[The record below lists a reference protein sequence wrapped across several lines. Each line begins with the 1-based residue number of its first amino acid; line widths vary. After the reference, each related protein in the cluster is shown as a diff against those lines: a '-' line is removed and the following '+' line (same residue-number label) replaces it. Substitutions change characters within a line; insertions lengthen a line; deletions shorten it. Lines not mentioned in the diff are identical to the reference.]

1 MSTNTQITESL
12 GVRAQI
18 RAHPILRFAD
28 VIGVHTA
35 AFATVSPALVEVIG
49 ASATLSGGG
58 IGVIVEIA
66 KVGDVVTTQATIET
80 NVLDVLAASSAISS
94 RFYTQ
99 LSDSIVVTDA
109 VRISSNQFVVDHIRF
124 SSTSTAKADLLTIA
138 QDVFSAKDSSKSIV
152 KVKVVDDLFTN
163 FNVTSR
169 NNYVVQVVDI
179 FAVGDALVASGNYAT
194 HISDLLNIADAII
207 VKGTITTSI
216 REMLDVSDSV
226 NALLPRSLLPDFYE
240 PDLANYVADV
250 WTADARVWAMSRY
263 VGVPVT
269 EFVATSKLAIGA
281 GRDGLYSRDTV
292 APASWVQTGRVLFDS
307 PVRKRIA
314 YVYTYGQHEDPLDVM
329 VFAERGRDYDA
340 YTYTQPTASPETQSA
355 VRCAVGRALVSNN
368 FMFRIGNSP
377 FDLQYVQVE
386 FAPTKRRIGG

>member
-1 MSTNTQITESL
+1 MAENTQITESL
-12 GVRAQI
+12 GVHTQI
-18 RAHPILRFAD
+18 RAHPILGFAD

-35 AFATVSPALVEVIG
+35 AFAVVSPALVEVIG

-58 IGVIVEIA
+58 IGVITEIA
-66 KVGDVVTTQATIET
+66 NVGDVVTTQATIET
-80 NVLDVLAASSAISS
+80 NVSDVLAVSSAISS

-99 LSDSIVVTDA
+99 ISDSIAVTDA
-109 VRISSNQFVVDHIRF
+109 TRVSSNQFVVDYIRF
-124 SSTSTAKADLLTIA
+124 SSTSTAKVDLLTIT

-152 KVKVVDDLFTN
+152 KVKVVEDLFAN
-163 FNVTSR
+163 FNVASH
-169 NNYVVQVVDI
+169 NNYVAQAVEI
-179 FAVGDALVASGNYAT
+179 FAVGDALIASGNYTT
-194 HISDLLNIADAII
+194 HVSDLFNVADAII
-207 VKGTITTSI
+207 VKGTIITSI
-216 REMLDVSDSV
+216 RETLDVNDSV
-226 NALLPRSLLPDFYE
+226 NTLLPLSLLPDFYE

-292 APASWVQTGRVLFDS
+292 APASWVQTGHVSFDS

-355 VRCAVGRALVSNN
+355 VRCAVGRALVGNN

>member
-1 MSTNTQITESL
+1 MVEQIIETIGVSSSTLGYRVIKFEDAVTVNSSSTVIYNASTIDNL
-12 GVRAQI
+12 GVSDASTART
-18 RAHPILRFAD
+18 AHLTNEVLQVSTASTGRGTYVGIALNTVGVHDNVGAVYSVTTTETFSVSTFSNSHIKSICIDTCAIHSDSYTIANTPSIVEERLLAASTSKVTLKFSVD
-28 VIGVHTA
+28 EVIGV
-35 AFATVSPALVEVIG
+35 
-49 ASATLSGGG
+49 
-58 IGVIVEIA
+58 
-66 KVGDVVTTQATIET
+66 
-80 NVLDVLAASSAISS
+80 
-94 RFYTQ
+94 
-99 LSDSIVVTDA
+99 SDSVGYSIKQVSSVAEFVGIRASITTSGNYTTRVSDLFHVTDA
-109 VRISSNQFVVDHIRF
+109 
-124 SSTSTAKADLLTIA
+124 
-138 QDVFSAKDSSKSIV
+138 IV
-152 KVKVVDDLFTN
+152 
-163 FNVTSR
+163 
-169 NNYVVQVVDI
+169 
-179 FAVGDALVASGNYAT
+179 
-194 HISDLLNIADAII
+194 

-216 REMLDVSDSV
+216 HETFDASDSV

-240 PDLANYVADV
+240 PDLANYTADV

-292 APASWVQTGRVLFDS
+292 APTSWVQTGRVAFDI

-355 VRCAVGRALVSNN
+355 VRCAVGRALVGNN

>member
-1 MSTNTQITESL
+1 MAEQIIETVGVSSSTLGYRVIKFEEAVAVNSSSTVTYNASTIDNL
-12 GVRAQI
+12 GVSDISTARTVHLTNEVLQVSTASTGRGTYVGI
-18 RAHPILRFAD
+18 ASNTVGVRDDVGAVYSVTTTETFSVSTFSDSHITSICIDTCAIHSDSYTITNILSIVEERLLAASTSKVTLKFSVD
-28 VIGVHTA
+28 EVIGV
-35 AFATVSPALVEVIG
+35 SD
-49 ASATLSGGG
+49 S
-58 IGVIVEIA
+58 
-66 KVGDVVTTQATIET
+66 VGDSIKQVSSVAEFVGIRSSITT
-80 NVLDVLAASSAISS
+80 
-94 RFYTQ
+94 
-99 LSDSIVVTDA
+99 
-109 VRISSNQFVVDHIRF
+109 
-124 SSTSTAKADLLTIA
+124 
-138 QDVFSAKDSSKSIV
+138 
-152 KVKVVDDLFTN
+152 
-163 FNVTSR
+163 
-169 NNYVVQVVDI
+169 
-179 FAVGDALVASGNYAT
+179 SGNYTT
-194 HISDLLNIADAII
+194 HVSDLLNVADAII

-216 REMLDVSDSV
+216 RETLDVSDSV
-226 NALLPRSLLPDFYE
+226 STLLPLSLLPDFYE
-240 PDLANYVADV
+240 PDLANYTADV

-292 APASWVQTGRVLFDS
+292 APTSWVQTGRASFDS

-355 VRCAVGRALVSNN
+355 VRCAVGRALVGNN